1 MSDVGSECDRGCKQD
16 RRQKREN
23 TKLIMDKDVFLSL
36 GPVTFQDK
44 GEGQYE
50 EIIILLVV
58 IHAV

>member
-1 MSDVGSECDRGCKQD
+1 
-16 RRQKREN
+16 
-23 TKLIMDKDVFLSL
+23 MDKDVFLSL
-36 GPVTFQDK
+36 GPVTFQDQ